1 MSPTLSVHSETF
13 LPLLTSID
21 DNMLYL
27 TKHPEYRE
35 SAAHL
40 TKFRAC
46 LSRALEM
53 VRSHVRRVLD
63 AATAAASEP
72 NSHSS
77 DPQPLAPSHTAFT
90 LFYGKFRAA
99 APRVRGLIQEVEERE
114 VVEYKGL
121 LADLENHYLDCR
133 LSLLQPSVQSAVQ
146 QLLQVPLLLL
156 FLPSIV
162 FISVKCVATR
172 CTLGTTQGLC
182 ELAVLSFSMS
192 ARMSSSCTAS
202 SSGGFNVAEI
212 VKKIILSYCLRFRC
226 Y

>member
-21 DNMLYL
+21 DNMRYL

-72 NSHSS
+72 SSHSS

-99 APRVRGLIQEVEERE
+99 APRVRGLIQEVEERQGE
-114 VVEYKGL
+114 EYKGL

-146 QLLQVPLLLL
+146 QLLQV
-156 FLPSIV
+156 
-162 FISVKCVATR
+162 R
-172 CTLGTTQGLC
+172 CH
-182 ELAVLSFSMS
+182 
-192 ARMSSSCTAS
+192 
-202 SSGGFNVAEI
+202 
-212 VKKIILSYCLRFRC
+212 
-226 Y
+226 

>member
-1 MSPTLSVHSETF
+1 
-13 LPLLTSID
+13 
-21 DNMLYL
+21 
-27 TKHPEYRE
+27 
-35 SAAHL
+35 
-40 TKFRAC
+40 
-46 LSRALEM
+46 M

-72 NSHSS
+72 TSRSS

-146 QLLQVPLLLL
+146 QLLQVRMRLCCFFFWALCCLHPYQVCCNQVHTRDHTGLVRAGCAFLLHVCEDEFQLHCQ
-156 FLPSIV
+156 F
-162 FISVKCVATR
+162 FRWVK
-172 CTLGTTQGLC
+172 
-182 ELAVLSFSMS
+182 
-192 ARMSSSCTAS
+192 
-202 SSGGFNVAEI
+202 
-212 VKKIILSYCLRFRC
+212 
-226 Y
+226 

>member
-1 MSPTLSVHSETF
+1 MQCRPICQDHNVFFQYESQAADKVAHKLMSPTLSVHSETF

-27 TKHPEYRE
+27 TQHPEYRE

-72 NSHSS
+72 TSRSS

-146 QLLQVPLLLL
+146 QLLQVRMRLCCFL
-156 FLPSIV
+156 FWAGVVFTLSGIISSVLQPGAHSGPHRACASWLCFPSP
-162 FISVKCVATR
+162 R
-172 CTLGTTQGLC
+172 L
-182 ELAVLSFSMS
+182 
-192 ARMSSSCTAS
+192 
-202 SSGGFNVAEI
+202 
-212 VKKIILSYCLRFRC
+212 
-226 Y
+226 

>member
-146 QLLQVPLLLL
+146 QLLQVLM
-156 FLPSIV
+156 
-162 FISVKCVATR
+162 C
-172 CTLGTTQGLC
+172 LC
-182 ELAVLSFSMS
+182 CSFFCPVLS
-192 ARMSSSCTAS
+192 SSLS
-202 SSGGFNVAEI
+202 SVLQLGAHSRPHWTCPGWLCFPSPR
-212 VKKIILSYCLRFRC
+212 L
-226 Y
+226 

>member
-13 LPLLTSID
+13 LPLLASID
-21 DNMLYL
+21 DNMMYL
-27 TKHPEYRE
+27 TQHPEYRE

-63 AATAAASEP
+63 AATSAASEP
-72 NSHSS
+72 SSRSS

-146 QLLQVPLLLL
+146 QLLQV
-156 FLPSIV
+156 F
-162 FISVKCVATR
+162 FC
-172 CTLGTTQGLC
+172 CFFC
-182 ELAVLSFSMS
+182 H
-192 ARMSSSCTAS
+192 
-202 SSGGFNVAEI
+202 
-212 VKKIILSYCLRFRC
+212 ILSEQPLSSALQLGAHSRPHRTSASWLCFPSPCL
-226 Y
+226 

>member
-72 NSHSS
+72 SSHSS

-99 APRVRGLIQEVEERE
+99 APRVRSLIQEVEERE

-146 QLLQVPLLLL
+146 QLLQVGTLCFLLAYSCLQLFCNQVHTRDHTGLVRAGCAFLL
-156 FLPSIV
+156 HVCEDEFQLHCQ
-162 FISVKCVATR
+162 FFRSVLWC
-172 CTLGTTQGLC
+172 
-182 ELAVLSFSMS
+182 
-192 ARMSSSCTAS
+192 
-202 SSGGFNVAEI
+202 
-212 VKKIILSYCLRFRC
+212 
-226 Y
+226 